1 MPPSIPDYTTEH
13 QILETPPRKSRWRT
27 VMLIALCAIV
37 IPLLVV
43 SVYVRILTQPPVDFP
58 VSTTIEVESGMSISA
73 ITKQLES
80 QNVVKSA
87 LLLYVVL
94 LTSYEPENVKASTY
108 YLDTPMSVFAVAEM
122 LVRGDFNSNL
132 ISFTH
137 IEGERASH
145 VAENAALQLIDFDAA
160 EFMMLAS
167 TFEGKLFPETYRIPK
182 DFTEAELLNLMLET
196 YEKNIVPLRERFKLV
211 DLREEEVIILASI
224 IEREAN
230 SIESMKMVS
239 GILQNRLRIGMGLQ
253 VDASMEYIL
262 DKPLQE
268 LTAEDLKIDSP
279 YNTYL
284 YRGLTPTAI
293 GNPGLD
299 AITAVLEPTP
309 SEYMFYITGDDGN
322 FYYAETFDEHKANI
336 ARYLK

>member
-1 MPPSIPDYTTEH
+1 MPPSVPDYT
-13 QILETPPRKSRWRT
+13 IETSSLDTPARKNIWR
-27 VMLIALCAIV
+27 VVVLIMFCAIV
-37 IPLLVV
+37 LPLLLV
-43 SVYVRILTQPPVDFP
+43 SVYVRSLNQPPIDFP
-58 VSTTIEVESGMSISA
+58 VATSIEIEPGTSISA

-80 QNVVKSA
+80 QRVVKSA

-94 LTSYEPENVKASTY
+94 LTQYEPENIKASTY
-108 YLDTPMSVFAVAEM
+108 YLEAPLSVLAVADM
-122 LVRGDFNSNL
+122 LVRGDFNANL

-145 VAENAALQLIDFDAA
+145 VAENAALLLTDFDAA
-160 EFMMLAS
+160 EFTMLAS
-167 TFEGKLFPETYRIPK
+167 TSEGRLFPETYRIPK
-182 DFTEAELLNLMLET
+182 DFTEQELLNLMLET
-196 YEKNIVPLRERFKLV
+196 YEKNIAPLRNDFKLV
-211 DLREEEVIILASI
+211 DLNETEVVILASI

-230 SIESMKMVS
+230 SGESMKIVS

-253 VDASMEYIL
+253 VDASIEYIL
-262 DKPLQE
+262 DKPLKE
-268 LTAEDLKIDSP
+268 LTADDLKMDTL

-299 AITAVLEPTP
+299 ALKAVLEPTP

-322 FYYAETFDEHKANI
+322 FYYAKTFDDHKVNI
-336 ARYLK
+336 ARHLK

>member
-1 MPPSIPDYTTEH
+1 MPPSIPDYTTENP
-13 QILETPPRKSRWRT
+13 IIETPPRKSTWRV
-27 VMLIALCAIV
+27 VMFVALCAV
-37 IPLLVV
+37 VVPLLVV
-43 SVYVRILTQPPVDFP
+43 SVYVRTLALPPTDFP
-58 VSTTIEVESGMSISA
+58 IASTIEIEPGMSISA

-108 YLDTPMSVFAVAEM
+108 YLDTPLSVFAVADM
-122 LVRGDFNSNL
+122 LVRGDFNANL

-145 VAENAALQLIDFDAA
+145 VAENAALQLTDFNAA

-167 TFEGKLFPETYRIPK
+167 TSEGKLFPETYRIPK
-182 DFTEAELLNLMLET
+182 DFTEVELLDLMLET
-196 YEKNIVPLRERFKLV
+196 YEKNIAPLREDFKLV
-211 DLREEEVIILASI
+211 DLSENEVVILASI

-239 GILQNRLRIGMGLQ
+239 GILQNRMRIGMGLQ

-262 DKPLQE
+262 DKPLKE
-268 LTAEDLKIDSP
+268 LTAEDLKMDTP

-299 AITAVLEPTP
+299 ALKAVLEPTP

-322 FYYAETFDEHKANI
+322 FYYAETFDEHKVNI

>member
-1 MPPSIPDYTTEH
+1 M
-13 QILETPPRKSRWRT
+13 
-27 VMLIALCAIV
+27 
-37 IPLLVV
+37 
-43 SVYVRILTQPPVDFP
+43 LTQPPSDFP
-58 VSTTIEVESGMSISA
+58 VDTSIEIEPGTSISA

-80 QNVVKSA
+80 QRVVKSA

-94 LTSYEPENVKASTY
+94 LTNYEPENVKASTY
-108 YLDTPMSVFAVAEM
+108 YLDTPLSVFAVADM
-122 LVRGDFNSNL
+122 LVRGDFNANL

-145 VAENAALQLIDFDAA
+145 VAKNAALQLTNFDAA

-167 TFEGKLFPETYRIPK
+167 TSEGKLFPETYRIPK
-182 DFTEAELLNLMLET
+182 DFTEAELLELMLET
-196 YEKNIVPLRERFKLV
+196 YEKNIAPLREDFKLV
-211 DLREEEVIILASI
+211 DLSENEVAILASI

-262 DKPLQE
+262 DKPLKE
-268 LTAEDLKIDSP
+268 LTAEDLKMDTP

-299 AITAVLEPTP
+299 ALKAVLEPTP

-322 FYYAETFDEHKANI
+322 FYYAETFDEHKVNI

>member
-1 MPPSIPDYTTEH
+1 MPPAIPDYTTENTSF
-13 QILETPPRKSRWRT
+13 ETPPKKSKWG
-27 VMLIALCAIV
+27 VVLFVIV
-37 IPLLVV
+37 IAIIVPLLVT
-43 SVYVRILTQPPVDFP
+43 SLYLRTLAEAPADFP
-58 VSTTIEVESGMSISA
+58 TETTIEIEPGTSISA

-80 QNVVKSA
+80 QNVVRSG
-87 LLLYVVL
+87 LLLYIVL
-94 LTSYEPENVKASTY
+94 LTQYEPENVKASTY
-108 YLDTPMSVFAVAEM
+108 YLETPLSVFAVASM
-122 LVRGDFNSNL
+122 LVRGDFNANL
-132 ISFTH
+132 LSFTH

-145 VAENAALQLIDFDAA
+145 VAENAAQQLTDFDAT
-160 EFMMLAS
+160 EFMRLAS
-167 TFEGKLFPETYRIPK
+167 SSEGKLFPETYRIPK
-182 DFTEAELLNLMLET
+182 DFTEAELLNIMLET
-196 YEKNIVPLRERFKLV
+196 YEKNISPLREKFKLV
-211 DLREEEVIILASI
+211 DLSENEVVILASI

-262 DKPLQE
+262 DKPLKE
-268 LTAEDLKIDSP
+268 LTAEDLKMDSP

-299 AITAVLEPTP
+299 ALKAVLEPTP
-309 SEYMFYITGDDGN
+309 SKYMFYITGDDGN
-322 FYYAETFDEHKANI
+322 FYYAETFDEHKLNI